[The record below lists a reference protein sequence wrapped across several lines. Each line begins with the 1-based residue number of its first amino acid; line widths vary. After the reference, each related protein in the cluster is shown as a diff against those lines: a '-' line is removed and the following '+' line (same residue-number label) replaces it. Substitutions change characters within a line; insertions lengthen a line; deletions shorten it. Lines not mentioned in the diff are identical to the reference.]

1 MAAFGR
7 FYISNPDLPLRLMNN
22 LPFTKYDRSTFY
34 LPGDL
39 TGKGYTDFSV
49 SDDLRTASE
58 GRL

>member
-1 MAAFGR
+1 
-7 FYISNPDLPLRLMNN
+7 PDLPLRLMNN

-39 TGKGYTDFSV
+39 TGKGYTDFPV
-49 SDDLRTASE
+49 SDHLHTASE